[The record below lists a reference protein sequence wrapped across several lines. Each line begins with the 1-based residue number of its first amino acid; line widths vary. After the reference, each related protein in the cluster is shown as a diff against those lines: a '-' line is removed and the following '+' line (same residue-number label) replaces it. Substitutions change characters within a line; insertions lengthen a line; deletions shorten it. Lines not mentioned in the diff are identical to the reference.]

1 MSKPTCLIGGMFNY
15 DTITWKENR
24 KAPEQVMAH
33 EVGGTGGV
41 VSKLLAVL
49 GWHALPIGRF
59 DDTEEGRLLKSGLA
73 DFGCDTRFV
82 TNTPDGGTTLLTVCT
97 TKVEGGPNKKAI
109 RTSNAKDKAAG
120 VKSRFPRWKY
130 IKIDQARELA
140 AGLDF
145 VPDVF
150 FFDTAAAG
158 HRELA
163 RILREKGTLVYFE
176 PCNPKDPACM
186 KSVELADVVKFSNE
200 DFPDVSFVERYPDK
214 LFIQTLGG
222 PDGARF
228 RFPGHDWQAVPGFVN
243 DNVINPEGSGDWTTM
258 GFLTTLWRSGGV
270 RFASLTPER
279 VAAALSTGQWYAS
292 RNCSYITTCSDEL
305 LDELGVR
312 GIVER
317 PMRSLAEECRAT
329 K

>member
-1 MSKPTCLIGGMFNY
+1 MRTSVATRGNIL
-15 DTITWKENR
+15 D
-24 KAPEQVMAH
+24 A
-33 EVGGTGGV
+33 
-41 VSKLLAVL
+41 
-49 GWHALPIGRF
+49 
-59 DDTEEGRLLKSGLA
+59 EGRLLAISCPIYQFYMDCTVLKE
-73 DFGCDTRFV
+73 
-82 TNTPDGGTTLLTVCT
+82 TNTPDQEQKWL
-97 TKVEGGPNKKAI
+97 
-109 RTSNAKDKAAG
+109 DK
-120 VKSRFPRWKY
+120 
-130 IKIDQARELA
+130 ARELA

-200 DFPDVSFVERYPDK
+200 DFPDVSFLERYPDK

-222 PDGARF
+222 PEGARF
-228 RFPGHDWQAVPGFVN
+228 RFPGHDWQVVPGFVN

-258 GFLTTLWRSGGV
+258 GFLSSLWRSGGV

-279 VAAALSTGQWYAS
+279 VAAALSTISSPSPQRTG
-292 RNCSYITTCSDEL
+292 
-305 LDELGVR
+305 GV
-312 GIVER
+312 
-317 PMRSLAEECRAT
+317 
-329 K
+329 

>member
-15 DTITWKENR
+15 DTITWKEDR

-109 RTSNAKDKAAG
+109 RTSNAKDKARG
-120 VKSRFPRWKY
+120 VKSRFPRWTY
-130 IKIDQARELA
+130 IKIDQARALV

-150 FFDTAAAG
+150 FCPSSGRDVFTAFVA
-158 HRELA
+158 E
-163 RILREKGTLVYFE
+163 
-176 PCNPKDPACM
+176 
-186 KSVELADVVKFSNE
+186 SVFFTA
-200 DFPDVSFVERYPDK
+200 
-214 LFIQTLGG
+214 
-222 PDGARF
+222 
-228 RFPGHDWQAVPGFVN
+228 
-243 DNVINPEGSGDWTTM
+243 
-258 GFLTTLWRSGGV
+258 LTI
-270 RFASLTPER
+270 
-279 VAAALSTGQWYAS
+279 
-292 RNCSYITTCSDEL
+292 C
-305 LDELGVR
+305 
-312 GIVER
+312 
-317 PMRSLAEECRAT
+317 
-329 K
+329 